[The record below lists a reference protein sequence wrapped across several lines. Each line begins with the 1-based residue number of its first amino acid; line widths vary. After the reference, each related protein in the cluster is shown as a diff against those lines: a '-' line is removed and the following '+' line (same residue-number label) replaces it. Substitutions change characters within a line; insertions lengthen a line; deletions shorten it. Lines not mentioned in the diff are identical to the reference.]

1 VSPNPPGHIAISFG
15 QAALQLTTTYPY
27 RWLYVPKSVAMF
39 YVPVRNQHL
48 IRSTLPTS
56 FGLVPKDTS
65 LKPTVVPRPDSGLG
79 DSAYISNFAYYGT
92 LDNSAIYCVPE
103 AVRFRKEV
111 CGGEEKIRKY
121 CRDLVWEG
129 AEIVAS
135 TLGTRMMEVPSQ
147 DSPMVN
153 VLLPLEL
160 TSEGKLVLDAKVSD
174 GSNKAEVSSA
184 QIVDWLG
191 RTMVERNDTFMA
203 TMEYQGSMWVR
214 LSGQIYLERED
225 FVRAGEILKTLCEE
239 VRTGAVGRA

>member
-1 VSPNPPGHIAISFG
+1 
-15 QAALQLTTTYPY
+15 LQLTTTYPY

-56 FGLVPKDTS
+56 FGLVPKDTFI
-65 LKPTVVPRPDSGLG
+65 KPTIVPRPDSGLG

-111 CGGEEKIRKY
+111 CGGEDKIRRY
-121 CRDLVWEG
+121 CRELVWEG
-129 AEIVAS
+129 SEIVAS
-135 TLGTRMMEVPSQ
+135 TLGTRMMDVPSQ

-153 VLLPLEL
+153 VLLPLAL
-160 TSEGKLVLDAKVSD
+160 TSEGKLVLDAQASVEP
-174 GSNKAEVSSA
+174 NKAEVSSA

-191 RTMVERNDTFMA
+191 RTMVNRYDTFMA

-214 LSGQIYLERED
+214 LSGQIYLERDD
-225 FVRAGEILKTLCEE
+225 FVKAGETLKTLCEE
-239 VRTGAVGRA
+239 VRAGAVGRL